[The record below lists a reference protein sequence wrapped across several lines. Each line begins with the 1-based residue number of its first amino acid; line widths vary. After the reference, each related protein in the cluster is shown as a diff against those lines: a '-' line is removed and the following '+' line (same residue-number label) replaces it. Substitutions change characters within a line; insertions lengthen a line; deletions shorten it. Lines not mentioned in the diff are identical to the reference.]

1 MRTILLACVTG
12 FLIFLATPC
21 AFAGWG
27 EVLTD
32 EELDAVYAQGLY
44 IVDVSFDF
52 SNNAGRFAFNSQT
65 AIELPEGP
73 NLGSGAEVDFFD
85 GSFLISTNPTV
96 GSQGAAQPAGPAET
110 PEISVSVSSP
120 LEVKGQ
126 SGGSP
131 PVNVRFGGGGRR
143 RGGGNVLRITSNQ
156 IDVTTVVNIVVERKA
171 SGIGQRVIRNSLLGR
186 W

>member
-1 MRTILLACVTG
+1 MAREKGMRTILLACMMG
-12 FLIFLATPC
+12 FLMFLATPY

-65 AIELPEGP
+65 TIELPEAP
-73 NLGSGAEVDFFD
+73 SMGSGAEVDFFD

-96 GSQGAAQPAGPAET
+96 GSQGTAKPTSQAQT
-110 PEISVSVSSP
+110 PELTVSVSSP
-120 LEVKGQ
+120 LEVKGP

-131 PVNVRFGGGGRR
+131 PVNVSFGGGGEEDGEEETFYESRR
-143 RGGGNVLRITSNQ
+143 LTS
-156 IDVTTVVNIVVERKA
+156 T
-171 SGIGQRVIRNSLLGR
+171 
-186 W
+186 